1 MCLHFVLGYALTIA
15 YRVVT
20 AHRVQRLTL
29 LGQVILVS
37 SSRSSSPLGYDI
49 CSPVVTVMVLHLGE
63 DQIYKTR
70 QTRTKKS
77 KLIRRTREMILV
89 IT

>member
-37 SSRSSSPLGYDI
+37 
-49 CSPVVTVMVLHLGE
+49 
-63 DQIYKTR
+63 
-70 QTRTKKS
+70 
-77 KLIRRTREMILV
+77 
-89 IT
+89 